1 MLHGIDICSRT
12 TTCAGRSGG
21 RYAVCGA
28 TPCVALRRVW
38 RAELGTAL
46 TFRWPMCQW
55 PMWRDT
61 GRKIRYRRVFD
72 VFAFLPGNQ
81 MAQYNA
87 QMAQFPPPMTRVYAF
102 MTRVYAFMTR
112 VYAFMTR
119 IHAPRTRIHA
129 PRTRIHAPTTQS
141 HILTTQSHI
150 LTTQSHILTTR
161 AAAVKG
167 SFCQPSLIYYKYI
180 NNISDGCTAFFR
192 TGNGS
197 LAMFSDTGR
206 ISGTVGASTNAFCFF
221 PLRAGHLQTDVTVW
235 EGNCAIHGATE
246 GFSCAAGGTY
256 RAMDGVNRASGDT

>member
-1 MLHGIDICSRT
+1 MGLISVPERPRVPG
-12 TTCAGRSGG
+12 
-21 RYAVCGA
+21 VPVGA
-28 TPCVALRRVW
+28 TPCAVLRRVW
-38 RAELGTAL
+38 RVELGTAL

-102 MTRVYAFMTR
+102 MTR
-112 VYAFMTR
+112 
-119 IHAPRTRIHA
+119 IHA

-141 HILTTQSHI
+141 HTLRTQSHT
-150 LTTQSHILTTR
+150 LRTQSHILTTR